1 MSDNSRPL
9 DIPPPGVSYLEYYM
23 NRARRVVPVVAAPP
37 PPVLPKSLDFEERLR
52 LERAIAKTTTLIET
66 AQAQLDRPKL
76 LPFELTPSEA
86 AEEDHARAKQYTG
99 NLGRKLQGYK
109 IERTNRLLVDVL
121 QTIDEYKPLAASP
134 CPSRI
139 PRPASVASTSSSSTS
154 TSASTASTA
163 TTSVSSRSVSRIP
176 RPSSAPVVSSSTPS
190 SRRSLS
196 EGS

>member
-23 NRARRVVPVVAAPP
+23 NRARRVVSVVVAPP
-37 PPVLPKSLDFEERLR
+37 PLVLPKSLDFEERLR

-76 LPFELTPSEA
+76 LPFELTPSET
-86 AEEDHARAKQYTG
+86 AEEDHARAKQYTSS
-99 NLGRKLQGYK
+99 LGRKLQGYK
-109 IERTNRLLVDVL
+109 IDRTNRLLVDVL
-121 QTIDEYKPLAASP
+121 QTVDEYKPLAASP

-139 PRPASVASTSSSSTS
+139 PRPASVASRSTKSTTS
-154 TSASTASTA
+154 TSDSALTASTS

-176 RPSSAPVVSSSTPS
+176 RPVSAPALSSSTPG
-190 SRRSLS
+190 SR
-196 EGS
+196 